1 MTETSE
7 KDVGFFQ
14 RIVGDGRPLLIA
26 TAMALLF
33 GGGFAIFLAAAGE
46 FLPHDIA
53 YLGLSA
59 RDLCALRGCRIVDF
73 MIHDRAAFG
82 GAVVGIGVLYLWLTL
97 FPLRGGEAWAWWTL
111 VISGSVGFASFLSYL
126 GYGYLDSWHGIGT
139 LLLVPVFV
147 VGLARSRSILHGP
160 RGPARLMQPGAT
172 LSLTSRSDV
181 GRAILAAGAAG
192 TIAGG
197 LSITWVGITDIF
209 VPEDLEFMGITTAEL
224 RHFSSRLVPLMAHDR
239 AGFGG
244 AVLTMGITTLCCLW
258 CATPSRSLWEAIAT
272 AGGVSLT
279 AAIGIHA
286 VVGYT
291 DIWHLTPA
299 FAAAVSLIAGL
310 YLTAP
315 IAGRE
320 RHRSSHRPQ
329 PRHLT

>member
-33 GGGFAIFLAAAGE
+33 SGGFAIFLAAAGE

-97 FPLRGGEAWAWWTL
+97 FPLRSGHAWAWWTL
-111 VISGSVGFASFLSYL
+111 VISGVIGFASFLFYL
-126 GYGYLDSWHGIGT
+126 GYGYLDTWHGIGT
-139 LLLVPVFV
+139 LLLLPVFAL
-147 VGLARSRSILHGP
+147 GMIRTRRILHEPCGP
-160 RGPARLMQPGAT
+160 GRLLQPGAT
-172 LSLTSRSDV
+172 LSLGSRSDV
-181 GRAILAAGAAG
+181 GRAVLMAGAVG

-209 VPEDLEFMGITTAEL
+209 VPEDLEFMGTTAAEL
-224 RHFSSRLVPLMAHDR
+224 RHLSDRLVPLMAHDR

-258 CATPSRSLWEAIAT
+258 CAPPSRSLWEAILA
-272 AGGVSLT
+272 AGGVSLS
-279 AAIGIHA
+279 AAIGVHA

-291 DIWHLTPA
+291 DIWHLMPA
-299 FAAAVSLIAGL
+299 LAAALSLVVGL

-315 IAGRE
+315 VSRRQRQRNSARNL
-320 RHRSSHRPQ
+320 S
-329 PRHLT
+329 RHLA